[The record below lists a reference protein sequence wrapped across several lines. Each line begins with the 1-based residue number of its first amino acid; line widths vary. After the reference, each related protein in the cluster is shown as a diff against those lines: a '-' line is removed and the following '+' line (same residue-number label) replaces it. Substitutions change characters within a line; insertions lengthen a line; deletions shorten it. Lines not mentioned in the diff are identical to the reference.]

1 MVKLILLS
9 TVIALVG
16 CAGTPVATQQ
26 IDQFHICKANPN
38 ANFINEKNVKVNCA
52 DEMTIRRSAR

>member
-1 MVKLILLS
+1 MPRFTLLL
-9 TVIALVG
+9 TVILLVG

-26 IDQFHICKANPN
+26 FDKFSICRVNPN

-52 DEMTIRRSAR
+52 DEMTIRKSVR

>member
-1 MVKLILLS
+1 MPRFILVS

-26 IDQFHICKANPN
+26 IDKFHICKANPN

-52 DEMTIRRSAR
+52 DEMTIRKSVR